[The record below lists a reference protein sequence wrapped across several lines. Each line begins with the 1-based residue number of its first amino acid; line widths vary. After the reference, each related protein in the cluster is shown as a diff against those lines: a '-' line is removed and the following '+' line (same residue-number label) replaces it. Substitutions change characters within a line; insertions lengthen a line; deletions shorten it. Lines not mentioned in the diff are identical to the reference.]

1 MFCHALVWLQ
11 LISCPQIF
19 KSPTESRRE
28 EWKEAII
35 AIITAKNTS
44 KMNVCVWGGGLFVQ
58 LTLFTAVIYSRALS
72 LHFQTLK
79 TTFTALCLCF
89 QVNVKLL
96 LSRKGKSGSLLGKVL
111 RTRAAFRPESP
122 ARNQKAAAESGLV
135 RSDDDN
141 DDDAAEA
148 PAHQKADLS
157 VVNSYCG

>member
-1 MFCHALVWLQ
+1 MC
-11 LISCPQIF
+11 
-19 KSPTESRRE
+19 
-28 EWKEAII
+28 
-35 AIITAKNTS
+35 
-44 KMNVCVWGGGLFVQ
+44 VCVCGGGLFVQ

-157 VVNSYCG
+157 VVNSDCG

>member
-1 MFCHALVWLQ
+1 
-11 LISCPQIF
+11 
-19 KSPTESRRE
+19 
-28 EWKEAII
+28 
-35 AIITAKNTS
+35 
-44 KMNVCVWGGGLFVQ
+44 MNVCVWGGLFVQ

-157 VVNSYCG
+157 VVNSDCG

>member
-1 MFCHALVWLQ
+1 
-11 LISCPQIF
+11 
-19 KSPTESRRE
+19 
-28 EWKEAII
+28 
-35 AIITAKNTS
+35 
-44 KMNVCVWGGGLFVQ
+44 MNVCVWGGGGLFVQ

-135 RSDDDN
+135 RSDDDD

-157 VVNSYCG
+157 VVNSDCG

>member
-157 VVNSYCG
+157 VVNSDCG

>member
-44 KMNVCVWGGGLFVQ
+44 KMNVCVGGGGLFVQ

-157 VVNSYCG
+157 VVNSDCG